1 VHRQYGQGER
11 HASHDQQTQVT
22 AGRHRRALRCEH
34 VRAHETGAC
43 GGVRTPLAHAQALA
57 IRHLLSMVNKIDDDE
72 ERRTLQA
79 ACHTALIHMH
89 CE

>member
-1 VHRQYGQGER
+1 VCIGNIAKANAMHRTI
-11 HASHDQQTQVT
+11 SK
-22 AGRHRRALRCEH
+22 HRS
-34 VRAHETGAC
+34 
-43 GGVRTPLAHAQALA
+43 PLAMVDVHYVANMCALMRQALA